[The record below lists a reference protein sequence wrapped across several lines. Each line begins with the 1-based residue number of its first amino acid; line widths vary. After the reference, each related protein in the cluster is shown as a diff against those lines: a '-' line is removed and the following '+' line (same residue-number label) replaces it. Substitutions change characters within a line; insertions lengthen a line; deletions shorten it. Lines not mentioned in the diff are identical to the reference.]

1 LVIVIGV
8 VIVVAINNRC
18 QGDRS
23 GVLEMNE
30 LQRLW
35 AELMTWKGVF
45 HQFDKDDSGFVD
57 VSELKNVF
65 LSVGQFYFIFILNHL
80 VSVFVICIAGSD
92 SVHHVV

>member
-1 LVIVIGV
+1 MIGV

-65 LSVGQFYFIFILNHL
+65 LSVGQFYFILFWIILYL
-80 VSVFVICIAGSD
+80 FVICIAGSD
-92 SVHHVV
+92 SVHHVVWY